1 MKTDKTPQDQV
12 PEHLRGRWGGFFQWL
27 GKVVLSSIGWQV
39 TGNIPNEERLLIIA
53 APHTSNWD
61 FILGISALFAINVNI
76 KWLGKNSLFI
86 PGIAWFF
93 KWLGGIPVNRE
104 NPNLLIDYVVKTV
117 EKEKGLIIGI
127 APEGSRKKVDRWKSG
142 FLRIAK
148 QTDAKILFLS
158 IDAPSKKLKIGE
170 IFEPSGDNE
179 KDIKFVM
186 NYFKQYK
193 GINPDQSNN

>member
-1 MKTDKTPQDQV
+1 MKTDKTLQDQV

-27 GKVVLSSIGWQV
+27 GKAVLSSIGWQV

>member
-1 MKTDKTPQDQV
+1 MKTGKTSQDQV
-12 PEHLRGRWGGFFQWL
+12 PEHLRGGWGGFFQWL
-27 GKVVLSSIGWQV
+27 GKAVLSSIGWRV

-61 FILGISALFAINVNI
+61 FILGISALFALNVNI

>member
-1 MKTDKTPQDQV
+1 MKLAKISKNQV
-12 PEHLRGRWGGFFQWL
+12 PEHLRGKWGSSFQWL
-27 GKVVLSSIGWQV
+27 GKIVLGSFGWQII
-39 TGNIPNEERLLIIA
+39 GSIPNEERILIVA

-61 FILGISALFAINVNI
+61 FIIAIAALFALNVNV
-76 KWLGKNSLFI
+76 KWLGKDSLFI
-86 PGIAWFF
+86 PGTAWFF

>member
-1 MKTDKTPQDQV
+1 MKTGKTSQDQV
-12 PEHLRGRWGGFFQWL
+12 PEHLRGRRGGFLQWL

-39 TGNIPNEERLLIIA
+39 IGNIPNEERLLIIA

-61 FILGISALFAINVNI
+61 FILGISALFALNVNI

-127 APEGSRKKVDRWKSG
+127 SPEGSRKKVDRWKSG

-170 IFEPSGDNE
+170 IFEPSGDSE